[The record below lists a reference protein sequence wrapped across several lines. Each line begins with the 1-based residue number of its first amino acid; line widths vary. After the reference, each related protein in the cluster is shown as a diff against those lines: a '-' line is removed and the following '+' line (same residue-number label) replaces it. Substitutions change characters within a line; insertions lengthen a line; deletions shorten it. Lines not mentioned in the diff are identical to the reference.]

1 MKEKMPFNFYFFRFL
16 TVLILVSLFFLMP
29 GKSKIFDNW
38 IFFSKAV
45 AGGGLLFLAHYLWNF
60 YKKDPGKEAP
70 EYVICKNCKTP
81 QDSKD
86 LIKGRCAKCSGI
98 VVKLEG
104 YYDRHPKKHQRNPE
118 VSDRPSS
125 EK

>member
-1 MKEKMPFNFYFFRFL
+1 
-16 TVLILVSLFFLMP
+16 V
-29 GKSKIFDNW
+29 
-38 IFFSKAV
+38 A
-45 AGGGLLFLAHYLWNF
+45 AGGFLFLAHYLWNF
-60 YKKDPGKEAP
+60 YKKDPGEEAP

-104 YYDRHPKKHQRNPE
+104 YYYRHPKKYQRDQEANERLKP
-118 VSDRPSS
+118 
-125 EK
+125 